1 MADVRFEE
9 LTGDFDLDE
18 FTAGDRI
25 VIFYN
30 EDDKR
35 VLSIW
40 TYEEIQLSLAIM
52 GMLRSFSENP
62 DGTPSEI
69 WEGLSF
75 VQRTPQGIEFI
86 TVPELFMRDVPGRE
100 RALAYLQRWAQLYV
114 ERHEWFPMGE
124 YENPAE
130 FEFLIRQTTMAK
142 LEPLWI
148 AADRFDIPQL
158 FTAFARSY
166 DNYIT
171 ETRVR
176 KGKIGENLERVNAIA
191 GFDLERL
198 LASLG

>member
-18 FTAGDRI
+18 FTTGDRI

-40 TYEEIQLSLAIM
+40 TYDEIQLSLAIM
-52 GMLRSFSENP
+52 DMFRSFSENP
-62 DGTPSEI
+62 DGTPSEV

-86 TVPELFMRDVPGRE
+86 TVPEIYMRDVPGRE

-114 ERHEWFPMGE
+114 ERHEWFPRHG

-130 FEFLIRQTTMAK
+130 FEFLIRQTTMDR

-148 AADRFDIPQL
+148 AADLYNIPQL
-158 FTAFARSY
+158 YPAFARSY
-166 DNYIT
+166 DRYMADN
-171 ETRVR
+171 RAR
-176 KGKIGENLERVNAIA
+176 ENE
-191 GFDLERL
+191 
-198 LASLG
+198 SLDVPN